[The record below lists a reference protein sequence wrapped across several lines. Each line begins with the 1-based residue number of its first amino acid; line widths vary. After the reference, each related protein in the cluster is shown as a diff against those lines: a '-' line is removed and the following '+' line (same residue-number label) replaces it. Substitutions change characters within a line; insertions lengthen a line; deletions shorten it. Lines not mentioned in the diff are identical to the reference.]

1 MMLKTFA
8 AVLAV
13 LFGSVMV
20 TTASLAK
27 PRKPMQPVCNDPVV
41 AFSWRDFILGTR
53 PIEANG
59 CAPPVYEGGR
69 FIGQDPDPN
78 IRLQLR
84 RDWVNEGYELNGR

>member
-1 MMLKTFA
+1 MTLKAFA
-8 AVLAV
+8 IVAASAVV
-13 LFGSVMV
+13 LVM
-20 TTASLAK
+20 AAAPADARS
-27 PRKPMQPVCNDPVV
+27 RKPVHPACNDPAV